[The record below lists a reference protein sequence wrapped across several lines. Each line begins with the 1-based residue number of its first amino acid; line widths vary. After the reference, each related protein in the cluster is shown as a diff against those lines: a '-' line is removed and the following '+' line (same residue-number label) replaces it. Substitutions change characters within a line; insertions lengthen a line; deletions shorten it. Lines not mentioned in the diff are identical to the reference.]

1 MGKWRAAL
9 YFKVEGQYP
18 KKYRLHWAGRCKNG
32 KWKAKLGFWGAM
44 SGTQFWVDYTK
55 MVEVPL
61 GWRSGDE
68 VPQPNVIPAE
78 EEPAAEDILAGDA
91 AYAADHEAYA
101 D

>member
-1 MGKWRAAL
+1 
-9 YFKVEGQYP
+9 
-18 KKYRLHWAGRCKNG
+18 
-32 KWKAKLGFWGAM
+32 LGFWGAM

-61 GWRSGDE
+61 GWKPGDE

-78 EEPAAEDILAGDA
+78 EEPAAEDIMAGDA

>member
-1 MGKWRAAL
+1 M
-9 YFKVEGQYP
+9 EG
-18 KKYRLHWAGRCKNG
+18 LLWVSGVLRCTSRS
-32 KWKAKLGFWGAM
+32 KAKLGFWGAM

-61 GWRSGDE
+61 GWKSGDE

-78 EEPAAEDILAGDA
+78 EEPAAEDIMAGDA